1 MPTFLFTVDD
11 VFDISGRYVI
21 PAPGVKGSV
30 LAFCNFTFHCPF
42 FRATASRFET
52 LLQLP
57 IASRSA
63 THFNVI
69 VVSRRNRTAIATFPL
84 SPLARSR
91 NSTSPQPRRRNSSS
105 TIPSAFASAD
115 ARTSSP

>member
-1 MPTFLFTVDD
+1 MFPRPHPALETALAGHV
-11 VFDISGRYVI
+11 RYRQLTEQYADLI
-21 PAPGVKGSV
+21 IAETRQNLAGIKKSLPAVKGSV
-30 LAFCNFTFHCPF
+30 LAFCNFTFHWPF

-69 VVSRRNRTAIATFPL
+69 VVSRRNRTAIATFP
-84 SPLARSR
+84 
-91 NSTSPQPRRRNSSS
+91 
-105 TIPSAFASAD
+105 
-115 ARTSSP
+115 

>member
-69 VVSRRNRTAIATFPL
+69 VVSRRNRTAIATFP
-84 SPLARSR
+84 
-91 NSTSPQPRRRNSSS
+91 
-105 TIPSAFASAD
+105 
-115 ARTSSP
+115 